1 MKTKQKTEEA
11 SHDKKLM
18 KSQVEKRRRERMN
31 HSLDRLRVML
41 MHEPQQRGACGRRV
55 EKTEILETTVLFL
68 HNTSKAKAASGP
80 SFQDGFSAC
89 LQRAAR
95 FLGPE
100 VKGLWLVTAVDAAF
114 AARPLQEPP
123 LCTSSSILHLLRQ
136 RSKSAPRRP
145 LMPPPGTSSPST
157 CTESPP
163 VSPALSPSLWR
174 PWP

>member
-1 MKTKQKTEEA
+1 MKTKQETEEA

-41 MHEPQQRGACGRRV
+41 MHEPQQRGACERRV

-89 LQRAAR
+89 LRSAAR